1 MSFRKF
7 PEEPWQRKAILV
19 VSQHDIQ
26 KCTYEDDGDAI
37 LLNDEVFPLAFP
49 VQDGNPIART
59 LARSNLA
66 RPGVLLLQNPYDQ
79 DSYEDALDA
88 SRRFALA
95 KFTVFSQLCMH
106 LGARLVSVKSVE
118 VKTTNMKN
126 EFAIGAGYHGVD
138 GKAKVAFDAYER
150 LKAEMS
156 LEDRFVGGPADIP
169 RAQELLSRTALSAD
183 PVARSLVEM
192 RKVSLNR
199 LTQRTLTLDLSSE
212 TRRTIEV
219 ATSVKVPKFIKLQA
233 DYKRVASEHV
243 DYTVK
248 LDVLF

>member
-1 MSFRKF
+1 MIFRQF
-7 PEEPWQRKAILV
+7 PEEPSQRKAILV
-19 VSQHDIQ
+19 LSQHDIER
-26 KCTYEDDGDAI
+26 CSYEDDGAAV
-37 LLNDEVFPLAFP
+37 LLNDEVLPLAFP
-49 VQDGNPIART
+49 IQGDNPLARA
-59 LARSNLA
+59 LARSGLA
-66 RPGVLLLQNPYDQ
+66 RPGVLLLQNPHDNEL
-79 DSYEDALDA
+79 YEDAMNA

-106 LGARLVSVKSVE
+106 LGARTVSVRSME
-118 VKTTNMKN
+118 VTMTNTKN
-126 EFAIGAGYHGVD
+126 EFAIGTGYKGVE
-138 GKAKVAFDAYER
+138 GKVTASFDAYER

-156 LEDRFVGGPADIP
+156 LEDRFDGGPADIP
-169 RAQELLSRTALSAD
+169 RAQALLRRTALSAD
-183 PVARSLVEM
+183 PVARSLIEM
-192 RKVSLNR
+192 RETSLNR

-233 DYKRVASEHV
+233 DYKRVATEHV